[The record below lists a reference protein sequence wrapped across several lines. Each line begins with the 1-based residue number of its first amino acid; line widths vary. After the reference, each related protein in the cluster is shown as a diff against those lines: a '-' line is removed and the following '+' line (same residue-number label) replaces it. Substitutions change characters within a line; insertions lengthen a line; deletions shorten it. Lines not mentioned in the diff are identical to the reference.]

1 MDESSSYRQDKITR
15 ARDAESRRAPRAGWT
30 PRRKAATAAAIAVPA
45 AAATVLWLAGPA
57 SAAPAAS
64 TARTVNDNIQL
75 MTTSATSNNLGAIEW
90 GSVFTGAGVDHSGN
104 TVDTLV
110 FPGGTYKTRHGTG
123 TGTQTLNPKTCLLR
137 VNLHGT
143 ETTYGG
149 TGKFR
154 GISGHGTWQASVLA
168 IYARS
173 AGKCSTTRVPLAFQE
188 IITGSGLTKL

>member
-1 MDESSSYRQDKITR
+1 MDESSPYRQDKITR
-15 ARDAESRRAPRAGWT
+15 AHDAESRRAPRAGGT
-30 PRRKAATAAAIAVPA
+30 AKRKAATAVAIAVSA
-45 AAATVLWLAGPA
+45 AAVLWLAVPA
-57 SAAPAAS
+57 GAS
-64 TARTVNDNIQL
+64 TGASTVNDNIQL
-75 MTTSATSNNLGAIEW
+75 MTTSATSNTLGAIET

-110 FPGGTYKTRHGTG
+110 FPGGTYKDRHGAG

-143 ETTYGG
+143 DTPFGG
-149 TGKFR
+149 TGIFR
-154 GISGHGTWQASVLA
+154 GISGHGTWQATVLA

>member
-1 MDESSSYRQDKITR
+1 
-15 ARDAESRRAPRAGWT
+15 
-30 PRRKAATAAAIAVPA
+30 
-45 AAATVLWLAGPA
+45 
-57 SAAPAAS
+57 
-64 TARTVNDNIQL
+64 
-75 MTTSATSNNLGAIEW
+75 MTTSATSNTLGAIET

-110 FPGGTYKTRHGTG
+110 FPAGTYKTRHGAG

-137 VNLHGT
+137 VSLHGT
-143 ETTYGG
+143 DTTFGG

-168 IYARS
+168 VYARS
-173 AGKCSTTRVPLAFQE
+173 AGKCSTTKVPLAFQE

>member
-30 PRRKAATAAAIAVPA
+30 ARRKAATAAAIAVSA

-137 VNLHGT
+137 VNVHGT
-143 ETTYGG
+143 DTTFGG

-154 GISGHGTWQASVLA
+154 GISGTGTWQASVLA

>member
-1 MDESSSYRQDKITR
+1 MDESSSYRQNKITR
-15 ARDAESRRAPRAGWT
+15 AHDAESRRAPRAGWAAK
-30 PRRKAATAAAIAVPA
+30 RKAATAAVIAVSA
-45 AAATVLWLAGPA
+45 AVATVLWLALPA
-57 SAAPAAS
+57 SASPAVSAAP
-64 TARTVNDNIQL
+64 TVNDSIQL

-110 FPGGTYKTRHGTG
+110 FPGGTYKVRHGTG

-168 IYARS
+168 IDARS
-173 AGKCSTTRVPLAFQE
+173 AGKCSTTKVPLAFQE

>member
-1 MDESSSYRQDKITR
+1 MDESSSYRQDKTTR
-15 ARDAESRRAPRAGWT
+15 ARDAEFRRAPRAGGT
-30 PRRKAATAAAIAVPA
+30 AKRKAATAAVIAVSA
-45 AAATVLWLAGPA
+45 AVATVLWLAVPA
-57 SAAPAAS
+57 SASPAAS
-64 TARTVNDNIQL
+64 AARTVNDSIQL
-75 MTTSATSNNLGAIEW
+75 MTTSATSNNLDAIET

-110 FPGGTYKTRHGTG
+110 FPGGTYKDRHGTG

-143 ETTYGG
+143 DTPFDG

>member
-30 PRRKAATAAAIAVPA
+30 ARRKAATAAAIAVSA

-143 ETTYGG
+143 DTTYGG

-154 GISGHGTWQASVLA
+154 GISGTGTWEASVLA

-173 AGKCSTTRVPLAFQE
+173 AGKCSTTKVPLAFQE

>member
-15 ARDAESRRAPRAGWT
+15 ARDAESRRAPRAGGT
-30 PRRKAATAAAIAVPA
+30 AKRKAVTAAVIAVSA
-45 AAATVLWLAGPA
+45 AAATVLWLAVPA
-57 SAAPAAS
+57 SASPAAS
-64 TARTVNDNIQL
+64 AARTVNDSIQL
-75 MTTSATSNNLGAIEW
+75 MTTSATSNNLDAIET

-110 FPGGTYKTRHGTG
+110 FPGGTYKDRHGTG

-143 ETTYGG
+143 DTPFDG

>member
-15 ARDAESRRAPRAGWT
+15 AHDAESRGALRAGWT
-30 PRRKAATAAAIAVPA
+30 ARRKAATAAAIAVSA

-57 SAAPAAS
+57 SASPAAS

-123 TGTQTLNPKTCLLR
+123 TGTQTLNPKTCMLR

-143 ETTYGG
+143 DTTFGG

-154 GISGHGTWQASVLA
+154 GISGTGTWQASVLA

>member
-15 ARDAESRRAPRAGWT
+15 AHDAESRRAPRAGWAAK
-30 PRRKAATAAAIAVPA
+30 RKAATAAVIAVSA
-45 AAATVLWLAGPA
+45 AVGTVLWLALPA
-57 SAAPAAS
+57 SASPAVSAAP
-64 TARTVNDNIQL
+64 TVNDSIQL

-110 FPGGTYKTRHGTG
+110 FPGGTYKVRHGTG

-143 ETTYGG
+143 DTTFGG

-154 GISGHGTWQASVLA
+154 GISGTGTWQASVLA

>member
-30 PRRKAATAAAIAVPA
+30 ARRKAATAAAIAVSA

-137 VNLHGT
+137 VSLHGT
-143 ETTYGG
+143 DTTYGG

-154 GISGHGTWQASVLA
+154 GISGTGTWQASVLA
-168 IYARS
+168 IFPRS
-173 AGKCSTTRVPLAFQE
+173 AGKCATSRVPLAFQQ
-188 IITGSGLTKL
+188 IITGSGRTKL

>member
-15 ARDAESRRAPRAGWT
+15 AHDAESRRAPRAGWT
-30 PRRKAATAAAIAVPA
+30 ARRKAATAAAIAVSA

-57 SAAPAAS
+57 SASPAAS

-90 GSVFTGAGVDHSGN
+90 GSVFTGVGVDHSGN

-143 ETTYGG
+143 DTTFGG

-154 GISGHGTWQASVLA
+154 GISGTGTWQASVLA

>member
-30 PRRKAATAAAIAVPA
+30 ARRKAATAAAIAVSA

-57 SAAPAAS
+57 SASPAAS

-123 TGTQTLNPKTCLLR
+123 TGTQTLNPKTCMLR

-143 ETTYGG
+143 DTTFGG

-154 GISGHGTWQASVLA
+154 GISGTGTWQASVLA

>member
-1 MDESSSYRQDKITR
+1 MDESSSYGQDKITR
-15 ARDAESRRAPRAGWT
+15 AQDAESRRAPRAGWT
-30 PRRKAATAAAIAVPA
+30 AKRKAATAATIAVSA

-57 SAAPAAS
+57 SASPAAS
-64 TARTVNDNIQL
+64 TARTVNDSIQL
-75 MTTSATSNNLGAIEW
+75 MTTSATSNTLGAIET
-90 GSVFTGAGVDHSGN
+90 GSVFTGAGVDLSGN

-110 FPGGTYKTRHGTG
+110 FPGGTYKDRHGTG

-143 ETTYGG
+143 DTTFGG

-154 GISGHGTWQASVLA
+154 GISGHGTWRASVLA
-168 IYARS
+168 IYGRS

>member
-1 MDESSSYRQDKITR
+1 
-15 ARDAESRRAPRAGWT
+15 
-30 PRRKAATAAAIAVPA
+30 
-45 AAATVLWLAGPA
+45 
-57 SAAPAAS
+57 
-64 TARTVNDNIQL
+64 

-110 FPGGTYKTRHGTG
+110 FPGGTYKVRHGTG

-143 ETTYGG
+143 DTTYGG

-154 GISGHGTWQASVLA
+154 GISGHGTWQASALA

-173 AGKCSTTRVPLAFQE
+173 AGKCSTAKVPLAFQE

>member
-30 PRRKAATAAAIAVPA
+30 ARRKAATAAAIAVSA

-57 SAAPAAS
+57 SASPAAS

-143 ETTYGG
+143 DTTFGG

-154 GISGHGTWQASVLA
+154 GISGTGTWQASVLA

>member
-1 MDESSSYRQDKITR
+1 MDESSSFRQDKITR
-15 ARDAESRRAPRAGWT
+15 ARDAEFRRAPQAGGT
-30 PRRKAATAAAIAVPA
+30 AKRKAVTAAVIAVS
-45 AAATVLWLAGPA
+45 AAATVLWLAVPA
-57 SAAPAAS
+57 SASPAAS
-64 TARTVNDNIQL
+64 TARTVNDSIQL
-75 MTTSATSNNLGAIEW
+75 MTTSATSNALSAIET

-110 FPGGTYKTRHGTG
+110 FPGGTYKDRHGTG

-143 ETTYGG
+143 DTPFDG

-154 GISGHGTWQASVLA
+154 GISGHGTWRASVLA

>member
-1 MDESSSYRQDKITR
+1 MDDSSSYRQDKTTT
-15 ARDAESRRAPRAGWT
+15 AHDAEFRRAPRAGWT
-30 PRRKAATAAAIAVPA
+30 AKRKAATAAATAVA
-45 AAATVLWLAGPA
+45 AAATVLWLAVPA
-57 SAAPAAS
+57 GASPAVSA
-64 TARTVNDNIQL
+64 ARTVNDSIQL
-75 MTTSATSNNLGAIEW
+75 MTTSATSNNLGAIET

-110 FPGGTYKTRHGTG
+110 FPGGTYKDRHGTG

-143 ETTYGG
+143 DTPFGG

-154 GISGHGTWQASVLA
+154 GISGHGTWRASVLA

>member
-1 MDESSSYRQDKITR
+1 MDESSSSCQDKITR
-15 ARDAESRRAPRAGWT
+15 AHDAEFRRAPRAGGT
-30 PRRKAATAAAIAVPA
+30 AKRKAATAVIAVSAAAI
-45 AAATVLWLAGPA
+45 VLWLALPA
-57 SAAPAAS
+57 SASPAVG
-64 TARTVNDNIQL
+64 TARTVNDRIQL

-110 FPGGTYKTRHGTG
+110 FPGGTYKDRHGTG
-123 TGTQTLNPKTCLLR
+123 TGTQTLNAKTCLLR

-143 ETTYGG
+143 DTPFDG

-173 AGKCSTTRVPLAFQE
+173 AGKCSTTKVPLAFQE